1 MMFTI
6 RPYTEKDAAACG
18 ECLYEGFFTAP
29 VEDCDKILL
38 RDYAQVL
45 IEKCNFTYVAEADD
59 RQVVGFICGKYSK
72 SFDRPLANRYACKKH
87 YGLWC
92 RMFFKYYLKQ
102 YKMSG
107 PFQIQWD
114 HFFSQLQERDSKTFG
129 TCDLEL
135 VALASKAAYRKG
147 LGTALVT
154 QFLSRARDDGNPSG
168 VEKAARVEQV
178 WRHALGLGGF
188 DRRSREVDPWEG
200 VDRTF
205 YSVTGHSLQ
214 AAECARQGL

>member
-1 MMFTI
+1 MVFTI
-6 RPYTEKDAAACG
+6 RPYAEKDAAACG

-59 RQVVGFICGKYSK
+59 GQVVGFICGKYSK

-107 PFQIQWD
+107 PFRYNGIIS
-114 HFFSQLQERDSKTFG
+114 FPN
-129 TCDLEL
+129 
-135 VALASKAAYRKG
+135 YRS
-147 LGTALVT
+147 GTARPLGPVT
-154 QFLSRARDDGNPSG
+154 WNLWRLPPKRLIGRGWGPRWSRSFYPEPGPTARTP
-168 VEKAARVEQV
+168 
-178 WRHALGLGGF
+178 
-188 DRRSREVDPWEG
+188 
-200 VDRTF
+200 
-205 YSVTGHSLQ
+205 
-214 AAECARQGL
+214 CAC